1 MIEYRL
7 ILAAIPSN
15 LAMPGMMVDSFG
27 RKVTGLRIALTP
39 RCNLNCIYC
48 HHEGEANPSGEISDE
63 MVASV
68 ARAAAQL
75 GVRSLK
81 FTGGEPLLRPGLAK
95 LIARMPQD
103 LDLSL
108 TTNGIFLAEL
118 AEPLAKA
125 GLDRVNVSLDSLR
138 PEVYQA
144 ITGCR
149 KDDLKK
155 VLAGIDAAQAAGLEP
170 IKLNVVVLKENEAE
184 IGDLID
190 FSRDRGLILQLIQLM
205 DLHHSGI
212 SGDIDAIEKDL
223 ASRADRM
230 RTREMHRRKKYFLD
244 GAEVEVVRP
253 MDNTEFCANCTRLRV
268 TSDGRIKPCLLRSDN
283 LVEIGT
289 CDCERIKELLQEAN
303 SRREPYFGK
312 ERLSAGRPAKVAD
325 CPRH

>member
-1 MIEYRL
+1 
-7 ILAAIPSN
+7 
-15 LAMPGMMVDSFG
+15 MPGMMVDSFG